1 MRKLLVF
8 LSLIAIAF
16 PVSAQ
21 ETKAPKPKVVA
32 KAGEK
37 PAADVPKRSV
47 IGRIFGRKPAPAA
60 AVPVPTPTPA
70 PVVKPRQKTKARP
83 KASTEK
89 PEEPTAEPK
98 ANDGPAETPTPK
110 PEVKP
115 TVGKRGIKKNQPPV
129 PTPAEGDDKAKYTA
143 AREKADEDPAVKEL
157 KGTADNALTEAEA
170 HTTSVAYNKAVYK
183 KIREI
188 DPSLDAYVD
197 KLEEVMMKRLN
208 SEKKAE

>member
-8 LSLIAIAF
+8 LSLIAIAI

-37 PAADVPKRSV
+37 PAADAPKRSV

-60 AVPVPTPTPA
+60 PVPTPTPA
-70 PVVKPRQKTKARP
+70 PVVKPRQKAKSRP

-89 PEEPTAEPK
+89 PEEPTTEK
-98 ANDGPAETPTPK
+98 ANEGPAETPAAK

-115 TVGKRGIKKNQPPV
+115 TVGKRGIKKNPPPV
-129 PTPAEGDDKAKYTA
+129 PAPAEGDDKAKYTA
-143 AREKADEDPAVKEL
+143 AREKADEDAAVKEL
-157 KGTADNALTEAEA
+157 KGKADNALTEAEA